1 MSVAAPPITR
11 LTNYINGQWT
21 DSPTSEW
28 RDVVNPATGEILASV
43 PLADAAEVNAAVEA
57 AAAAFPA
64 WRRTPPEDRIQPLF
78 KLKMLLEEH
87 IDDIARIITTEN
99 GKTFTEAKAEMRRA
113 IENVEVACGIPMM
126 MQGYNLEDVARGI
139 DEMMIRQ
146 PIGVTAAIVPF
157 NFPGMIAFWYLPY
170 AIATGNTF
178 ILKPSE
184 RVPLTMRYIYE
195 LLEKTGLPKGVV
207 SLVNGGK
214 AVVDALIDH
223 PKVRAISFV
232 GSTPVARYIYARSG
246 EQGKRCQCQG
256 GAKNHV
262 VVLPDADM
270 PMATQIIS
278 DSAFG
283 CAGQR
288 CLAVSVA
295 VTIGEAQKTFRDS
308 IADAASKLRVGNGL
322 EDGVQMGPVITP
334 QSKERV
340 ESLIGLGEKQ
350 GAKVLL
356 DGRNSKVPKYESGN
370 FVNPT
375 ILDDV
380 PQTSDLADTEIFG
393 PVLSLVHA
401 DNMDEALAFLER
413 SAYGNQASLFTSS
426 GSAARRFR
434 YEAPAGNIGINI
446 GVAAPMAYFPFSGW
460 KNSFLR
466 RPARP
471 GPRRHR
477 VLYRQESCRGALG
490 QRAQQKVLMTV
501 PGSGVAMKLLT
512 TESQRL
518 RENEEQ
524 KDPRTSPIIGAAIEV
539 HRHLGPGLLESAYEE
554 CLCHELH
561 LRGLVFE
568 RQVSLPVS
576 YKGLQ
581 LDCGYRIDLIVG
593 QEVVIELKA
602 VDKILPVHEAQLL
615 TYLKTSCKRV
625 GLLINFN
632 VPLLTQGII
641 RRVF

>member
-1 MSVAAPPITR
+1 MTVAAPPITKIP
-11 LTNYINGQWT
+11 NYVDGQWRESNAAE
-21 DSPTSEW
+21 DL
-28 RDVVNPATGEILASV
+28 DVINPATGEALAKV
-43 PLADAAEVNAAVEA
+43 PLSSAAEVARAVEA
-57 AAAAFPA
+57 AASAWPE

-78 KLKMLLEEH
+78 KLKQLLEDHLDELS
-87 IDDIARIITTEN
+87 RIITQEN
-99 GKTFTEAKAEMRRA
+99 GKTFAEAKAELRRA

-126 MQGYNLEDVARGI
+126 MQGYNLEDGARGI

-146 PIGVTAAIVPF
+146 PLGVTAAVVPF

-184 RVPLTMRYIYE
+184 RVPLTMRYVYE
-195 LLEKTGLPKGVV
+195 LLAKTGLPKGVV
-207 SLVNGGK
+207 NLVNGSK

-232 GSTPVARYIYARSG
+232 GSTPVARYIYSRSA

-262 VVLPDADM
+262 IVLPDADM
-270 PMATQIIS
+270 PMATQIIR

-308 IADAASKLRVGNGL
+308 IADAASKLKVGNGL

-340 ESLIGLGEKQ
+340 ESLIALGEKQ

-356 DGRNSKVPKYESGN
+356 DGRNSKIPKYEFGN

-375 ILDDV
+375 ILDDLPV
-380 PQTSDLADTEIFG
+380 TSDLADTEIFG

-401 DNMDEALAFLER
+401 DSLDEALTFLER
-413 SAYGNQASLFTSS
+413 SPYGNQASLFISS

-460 KNSFLR
+460 KNSFFGDL
-466 RPARP
+466 
-471 GPRRHR
+471 H
-477 VLYRQESCRGALG
+477 G
-490 QRAQQKVLMTV
+490 QGR
-501 PGSGVAMKLLT
+501 
-512 TESQRL
+512 
-518 RENEEQ
+518 
-524 KDPRTSPIIGAAIEV
+524 DAIEFYTDKKV
-539 HRHLGPGLLESAYEE
+539 
-554 CLCHELH
+554 
-561 LRGLVFE
+561 VVE
-568 RQVSLPVS
+568 RWAKEHSR
-576 YKGLQ
+576 K
-581 LDCGYRIDLIVG
+581 
-593 QEVVIELKA
+593 
-602 VDKILPVHEAQLL
+602 
-615 TYLKTSCKRV
+615 
-625 GLLINFN
+625 F
-632 VPLLTQGII
+632 
-641 RRVF
+641 

>member
-1 MSVAAPPITR
+1 MTVAAPPITR

-21 DSPTSEW
+21 DSRAGEW
-28 RDVVNPATGEILASV
+28 RDVVNPATGETLAQV
-43 PLADAAEVNAAVEA
+43 PLADAGEVNAAVEA
-57 AAAAFPA
+57 AAAAFPE

-78 KLKMLLEEH
+78 KLKMLLEDH
-87 IDDIARIITTEN
+87 LDDIGRILTQEN
-99 GKTFTEAKAEMRRA
+99 GKTLTEAKAEMRRA

-146 PIGVTAAIVPF
+146 PLGVVAAIVPF
-157 NFPGMIAFWYLPY
+157 NFPGMIAFWFLPY

-178 ILKPSE
+178 IIKPSE
-184 RVPLTMRYIYE
+184 RVPLTMHYVCE

-207 SLVNGGK
+207 NLVNGGK
-214 AVVDALIDH
+214 AAVDALLDH

-232 GSTPVARYIYARSG
+232 GSTPVAKYVYARAAAN
-246 EQGKRCQCQG
+246 GKRAQCQG

-262 VVLPDADM
+262 IVLPDADM

-308 IADAASKLRVGNGL
+308 ITDAASKLRVGNGL
-322 EDGVQMGPVITP
+322 DQGVQMGPVITP

-340 ESLIGLGEKQ
+340 ESLIGVGEKQ

-356 DGRNSKVPKYESGN
+356 DGRKSKVPKYESGN

-380 PQTSDLADTEIFG
+380 PQTSELTDTEIFG

-401 DNMDEALAFLER
+401 SDMDEALVFLGR

-426 GSAARRFR
+426 GAAARRFR

-460 KNSFLR
+460 KNSFFGDL
-466 RPARP
+466 
-471 GPRRHR
+471 H
-477 VLYRQESCRGALG
+477 G
-490 QRAQQKVLMTV
+490 QGR
-501 PGSGVAMKLLT
+501 
-512 TESQRL
+512 
-518 RENEEQ
+518 
-524 KDPRTSPIIGAAIEV
+524 DAIEFYTDKKV
-539 HRHLGPGLLESAYEE
+539 
-554 CLCHELH
+554 
-561 LRGLVFE
+561 VVE
-568 RQVSLPVS
+568 RWAKEHSR
-576 YKGLQ
+576 K
-581 LDCGYRIDLIVG
+581 
-593 QEVVIELKA
+593 
-602 VDKILPVHEAQLL
+602 
-615 TYLKTSCKRV
+615 
-625 GLLINFN
+625 F
-632 VPLLTQGII
+632 
-641 RRVF
+641 

>member
-1 MSVAAPPITR
+1 MTVAAPPSLK

-21 DSPTSEW
+21 DSSSSEW

-43 PLADAAEVNAAVEA
+43 PLADAAEVNTAIEA

-78 KLKMLLEEH
+78 KLKMLLEDH
-87 IDDIARIITTEN
+87 IDDIARIITQEN

-195 LLEKTGLPKGVV
+195 LLEKTGLPTGVV

-232 GSTPVARYIYARSG
+232 GSTPVARYIYSRSA
-246 EQGKRCQCQG
+246 ENGKRCQCQG

-288 CLAVSVA
+288 CLAVSTA
-295 VTIGEAQKTFRDS
+295 ITIGEAQKTFRDS
-308 IADAASKLRVGNGL
+308 IAEAASKLRVGNGL

-340 ESLIGLGEKQ
+340 EHLIGVGEKQ
-350 GAKVLL
+350 GAKILL
-356 DGRNSKVPKYESGN
+356 DGRHAKVAKHESGN
-370 FVNPT
+370 FVKPT

-380 PQTSDLADTEIFG
+380 PVTSEITDTEIFG

-401 DNMDEALAFLER
+401 DTMDDALAFLER

-426 GSAARRFR
+426 GAAARRFR

-460 KNSFLR
+460 KNSFFGDL
-466 RPARP
+466 
-471 GPRRHR
+471 H
-477 VLYRQESCRGALG
+477 G
-490 QRAQQKVLMTV
+490 QGRDSVEFYTDKKVV
-501 PGSGVAMKLLT
+501 V
-512 TESQRL
+512 
-518 RENEEQ
+518 
-524 KDPRTSPIIGAAIEV
+524 
-539 HRHLGPGLLESAYEE
+539 
-554 CLCHELH
+554 
-561 LRGLVFE
+561 E
-568 RQVSLPVS
+568 RWAKEHSR
-576 YKGLQ
+576 K
-581 LDCGYRIDLIVG
+581 
-593 QEVVIELKA
+593 
-602 VDKILPVHEAQLL
+602 
-615 TYLKTSCKRV
+615 
-625 GLLINFN
+625 F
-632 VPLLTQGII
+632 
-641 RRVF
+641 